1 MRVIAPTPSREL
13 FEDMVRRLKKIDQE
27 PRAGVLI
34 SHLFIEYYLDWIV
47 RKKIGKSEKA
57 IEELMFK
64 KKLVLTDCKNILSTK
79 LLYS

>member
-1 MRVIAPTPSREL
+1 MRLIAPAPSREL
-13 FEDMVRRLKKIDQE
+13 FEDMVRRLEKIDQE
-27 PRAGVLI
+27 PRTGVLI

-64 KKLVLTDCKNILSTK
+64 KNLS
-79 LLYS
+79 

>member
-1 MRVIAPTPSREL
+1 MRLIAPPPSREL
-13 FEDMVRRLKKIDQE
+13 FEDMVRRLEKIDQE
-27 PRAGVLI
+27 PRASVLI

-64 KKLVLTDCKNILSTK
+64 KKTCLDRL
-79 LLYS
+79 